1 MATSDTFQD
10 DELISPIIGADRYL
24 LRRLL
29 TAQVPNL
36 TVTDSSTTGI
46 GTTLTQLA
54 LITIPG
60 ELIRETSRLRLNA
73 LFDMAGNDAKNI
85 QFRIGPASG
94 NFSTAS
100 QWGGQLGLTTAR
112 YVGLSGLIWAD
123 NSKLSLRSVPT
134 GQNNWVG
141 SNTSNPSSVF
151 AIDTNLNWNLYIGA
165 QFGVANGAPTNTIT
179 LRTYSVVIDV

>member
-1 MATSDTFQD
+1 MSTSDSFQD
-10 DELISPIIGADRYL
+10 DELIAPIVGADRFAKRSL
-24 LRRLL
+24 ILQ
-29 TAQVPNL
+29 AAPNL
-36 TVTDSSTTGI
+36 VVTDSSTTGI

-60 ELIRETSRLRLNA
+60 ELIRPSTSLRLNA
-73 LFDMAGNDAKNI
+73 IFDLAGNDAKNI

-94 NFSTAS
+94 NFSTAL

-123 NSKLSLRSVPT
+123 NSVLSLRSVPT

-165 QFGVANGAPTNTIT
+165 QFGVANGAPTNTMT
-179 LRTYSVVIDV
+179 LRKWWVVADV